1 MGESLTRPPVPS
13 TPGAEGEAEPEPP
26 YAFIRS
32 QLGRGKVIPFL
43 GAGASL
49 AARPG
54 GEAWKP
60 GAGFLPSGSE
70 LAQYLDDRSGYPSG
84 EAMELSRVAQYFDG
98 ITGRGGL
105 DSDLH
110 EVFAAKVAPGPLHEF
125 LAELPW
131 LFVVTTNYD
140 DLMEQ
145 ALTTKGR
152 AYRVVVYRTSDPR
165 FLYWDKD
172 RKEPEEVGA
181 QDLRFDVAEAPVVF
195 KMHGAAD
202 RANPERDSYVITEDD
217 YVEFLSRLATTAA
230 IPPLFAESF
239 RKSHF
244 LFLGYGLR
252 DWNLRVVLHRI
263 YQQWPRRFASWAIQ
277 QRPDRLERE
286 FWARRQLTIYKL
298 GIDEFLARLQG
309 APPS

>member
-1 MGESLTRPPVPS
+1 MSDSLANPPASGGSGPL
-13 TPGAEGEAEPEPP
+13 ADEEPQPP

-32 QLGRGKVIPFL
+32 QLTRGKVIPFL

-49 AARPG
+49 ANRPG
-54 GEAWKP
+54 GSAWKP

-70 LAQYLDDRSGYPSG
+70 LAKYLDDRSGYPSG
-84 EAMELSRVAQYFDG
+84 EAAELARVAQYFDG

-105 DSDLH
+105 DSELH
-110 EVFAAKVAPGPLHEF
+110 DVFAAAGAPGTLHRF
-125 LAELPW
+125 LADLPH

-145 ALTTKGR
+145 ALRDKGLSP
-152 AYRVVVYRTSDPR
+152 RVVVYRTSSPL
-165 FLYWDKD
+165 FLYWDRD
-172 RKEPEEVGA
+172 RTEPEEVGA

-217 YVEFLSRLATTAA
+217 YVEFLARLATTAA

-286 FWARRQLTIYKL
+286 FWARRQLMIYKL
-298 GIDEFLARLQG
+298 GIDEFLARLQE
-309 APPS
+309 ADPQ